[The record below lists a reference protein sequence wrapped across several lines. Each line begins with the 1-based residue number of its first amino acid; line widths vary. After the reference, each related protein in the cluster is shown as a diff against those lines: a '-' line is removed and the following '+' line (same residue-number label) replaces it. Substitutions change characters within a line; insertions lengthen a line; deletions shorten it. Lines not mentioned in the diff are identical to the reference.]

1 MKVITIH
8 FLIIPALMAALLM
21 ASLLM
26 TVSAQ
31 ESQSS
36 QNMTVPVVPTLH
48 VGGFKEVRLITN
60 LDRYGDQPVNR
71 LGKNAS
77 NYFNNLDRYGS
88 TAVNNVDRYG
98 DKPNYNISAYSQT
111 KPDYNISAYLK
122 VQPGFNVSQRN
133 GQVAIFNYRTGGYLP
148 VFNTSTMAGAVP
160 TIVPKFQE
168 IQPYIVG
175 GASQTKNITSLEG
188 YPSVK
193 IPSAI

>member
-1 MKVITIH
+1 MKVTTIR

-71 LGKNAS
+71 LGKTAS
-77 NYFNNLDRYGS
+77 NYFNNLDQ
-88 TAVNNVDRYG
+88 VW
-98 DKPNYNISAYSQT
+98 KP
-111 KPDYNISAYLK
+111 
-122 VQPGFNVSQRN
+122 G
-133 GQVAIFNYRTGGYLP
+133 GQ
-148 VFNTSTMAGAVP
+148 
-160 TIVPKFQE
+160 
-168 IQPYIVG
+168 
-175 GASQTKNITSLEG
+175 
-188 YPSVK
+188 
-193 IPSAI
+193 